1 MLAGTATGH
10 GKAGMKTAWPGKGGA
25 HELLFWAHGRRWQ
38 DEEYWGEGRGMGAKR
53 SRSARRIPVLV
64 PEAPEGE
71 ERLALA
77 GEWGSAPALSDTS
90 IMYFSLSPTNSLWCG
105 CRRKGWSK
113 WERKHHPSYRM
124 EDHRQIPP
132 EGHPSCR
139 TEDRT
144 KIPSKDCPVG
154 QRTTNRSLP
163 RIFLQDGVL
172 HTDPSRG
179 SSCRTEDHTK
189 IPP

>member
-1 MLAGTATGH
+1 
-10 GKAGMKTAWPGKGGA
+10 MKNSG
-25 HELLFWAHGRRWQ
+25 
-38 DEEYWGEGRGMGAKR
+38 GEGRRMGEKR
-53 SRSARRIPVLV
+53 SRSARIPVLV
-64 PEAPEGE
+64 PEAPERE
-71 ERLALA
+71 EHLALA

-139 TEDRT
+139 TEDRRQ
-144 KIPSKDCPVG
+144 IPSKDCPVG

-189 IPP
+189 IPSEDCPIGRRTVDRSLPRTVLKDGGLQTDPSRGLS